1 MNNTGKYN
9 EELENYDELDKLYQ
23 IYMRVQS
30 GDKSALDELFKE
42 RNIDDKRT
50 YRADEINKE
59 YRMSHMDNVLDTE
72 LVLDDERN
80 RQEKEW
86 LNSSDSKVMFQLP
99 CLNKMLYK
107 KKRFMTRAKNTGY
120 ENGKKKQNS
129 GHKKFYDGEYD
140 ISDFNELMYE
150 TIIEIFNEKTDE
162 NNCLTLDGK
171 KNEKNPILDG
181 VSLLRN
187 ISY

>member
-80 RQEKEW
+80 RQEKEKHE
-86 LNSSDSKVMFQLP
+86 LKLQRVKLP
-99 CLNKMLYK
+99 
-107 KKRFMTRAKNTGY
+107 G
-120 ENGKKKQNS
+120 
-129 GHKKFYDGEYD
+129 
-140 ISDFNELMYE
+140 
-150 TIIEIFNEKTDE
+150 
-162 NNCLTLDGK
+162 
-171 KNEKNPILDG
+171 
-181 VSLLRN
+181 
-187 ISY
+187 